1 MRGQVP
7 SLFAPGRFPFFTIPS
22 IFSHPIHP
30 SLDTRNL
37 RLQRNQYSAKRNSTG
52 RQRSRK
58 AELPR
63 SPIKWKKSPAFC
75 NIIPYRIFPKTK
87 WLRPAPTES
96 TAYREPRGQSEKF
109 YSSQGVYLTIF
120 NFPLFDLIFK
130 VNFAPRECFFEKF
143 FSGQID
149 HKTRC
154 SNRQR

>member
-7 SLFAPGRFPFFTIPS
+7 SLFAPGRFPFFSSTYN
-22 IFSHPIHP
+22 FSQLIHP
-30 SLDTRNL
+30 SPDTRNFPS
-37 RLQRNQYSAKRNSTG
+37 QRNQYSVKRKSTG

-75 NIIPYRIFPKTK
+75 NSSPYRIFPKTK
-87 WLRPAPTES
+87 QLRPAP

-109 YSSQGVYLTIF
+109 HSSQGVYLTIF

-130 VNFAPRECFFEKF
+130 VNFAPRECFFEKI